1 MMQSGLVSI
10 ITPCYN
16 GEKYISET
24 IESVIAQT
32 YPNWEMIII
41 DDGSKDNSLKIAL
54 EYAQKDNRISVFQQS
69 NGGSASARNN
79 GIRRSNGQYIALLD
93 ADDLWLPDFL
103 ENQIAFM
110 IEKNAICVYCS
121 YSRIDEK
128 SKNILRPIK
137 CKPEVTIKDMMIT
150 NRIGCLSGLYDSK
163 RYGKIYLHEELK
175 SIRDDYAYWIDIV
188 KLEGIAYG
196 NPKIMAKYRI
206 LPNSTTGK
214 KGKLIKKQYF
224 FYRKYLNLSMFRS
237 IINTVSWGWYGI
249 IKFIK

>member
-1 MMQSGLVSI
+1 MQSGLVSI

-41 DDGSKDNSLKIAL
+41 DDGSKDNSLKIAM
-54 EYAQKDNRISVFQQS
+54 EYAQKDNRISVFQQP

-103 ENQIAFM
+103 ENQISFM

-121 YSRIDEK
+121 YNRIDEN
-128 SKNILRPIK
+128 SKDILRPIK
-137 CKPEVTIKDMMIT
+137 CKPDVTI
-150 NRIGCLSGLYDSK
+150 
-163 RYGKIYLHEELK
+163 
-175 SIRDDYAYWIDIV
+175 
-188 KLEGIAYG
+188 
-196 NPKIMAKYRI
+196 
-206 LPNSTTGK
+206 
-214 KGKLIKKQYF
+214 
-224 FYRKYLNLSMFRS
+224 
-237 IINTVSWGWYGI
+237 
-249 IKFIK
+249 